1 MIAKALSQIR
11 PSSKMKIV
19 VDQQSSR
26 VVAPNYVRCSGMD
39 LGKGIGFSRAVI
51 AQAFLFC
58 ALAPEVSSSLWN
70 QTAQCSR
77 AGDRHRRTMDA
88 QSRKRGQW
96 RGCAHHLLHRGS
108 KWGERRPLRQPLAK
122 L

>member
-1 MIAKALSQIR
+1 MDLGKGTTSIVPLIR
-11 PSSKMKIV
+11 IGLDNGTTSV
-19 VDQQSSR
+19 VPLMR
-26 VVAPNYVRCSGMD
+26 TG
-39 LGKGIGFSRAVI
+39 LGKGIGFSRAVM

-96 RGCAHHLLHRGS
+96 RGCAYHLLHRGS
-108 KWGERRPLRQPLAK
+108 KWGERRP
-122 L
+122 